1 MGERRIS
8 ANQNVALRLKAKKS
22 SKKPRFF
29 FSAAKHLERPHRYW
43 TFRGKGSEIS
53 NPVRGRKLM
62 IRHATASLDGSEIN
76 NPVRGRKHCAR
87 GYCFL
92 EKLVMR

>member
-1 MGERRIS
+1 MLRGSVWGERRVC

-43 TFRGKGSEIS
+43 TFRGKGNEID
-53 NPVRGRKLM
+53 NPVRGRKLYYLL
-62 IRHATASLDGSEIN
+62 SLNI
-76 NPVRGRKHCAR
+76 V
-87 GYCFL
+87 
-92 EKLVMR
+92 LVE